1 MSVKPKPRQCHVP
14 SYHGGDVRDLGGGDG
29 DRALGADLEELR
41 NIVEEGEDDYWT
53 QIQEPVIT
61 LNRGRRKYL
70 MK

>member
-1 MSVKPKPRQCHVP
+1 M
-14 SYHGGDVRDLGGGDG
+14 GGGDG

>member
-1 MSVKPKPRQCHVP
+1 MQPKPRHVP
-14 SYHGGDVRDLGGGDG
+14 SYHGGDVRDVGGGDG

>member
-1 MSVKPKPRQCHVP
+1 MQPKPRQCYVP
-14 SYHGGDVRDLGGGDG
+14 SYHGCDVRDVGGGDG
-29 DRALGADLEELR
+29 DRALGSDLEELR